1 MTDTGDWRRLCARS
15 GAVAAAVF
23 GLALAQPA
31 VAYVKVGDPAPPFT
45 VTTFGGDKVSLE
57 DLKGQVVVLNYWA
70 TWCAPCRVELPV
82 LNDYFHR
89 HPRHD
94 LKILAVTV
102 EGSVPAA
109 KLRPLAAQLNFPL
122 IAKLSGRGY
131 GAIGGAVPTSYVID
145 REGVVRYAK
154 AGAFTAESFEDVV
167 GPLLNKPPPMR
178 VATAVAPGPPQ
189 AAKPVWVEL
198 PNSSDLFA
206 AYPAQA
212 KVESLGGRVALNCLI
227 NWDGGLVDC
236 AIASQDPAGK
246 GFGEAGLV
254 LAAKFRMQTSFTDGS
269 SAVGTRLTIPI
280 RFVPETH
287 DANVAAARGIR
298 FAEATPEFRKFGGP
312 GPYYPDRAARAGA
325 SGVVLLDCE
334 AEAGTGKLA
343 RCAVA
348 AETPQLYEFG
358 VAALKMAKDGW
369 ITAAP
374 DPAAASGTQHVR
386 LTVGFKAPAIR

>member
-1 MTDTGDWRRLCARS
+1 M
-15 GAVAAAVF
+15 GALVL
-23 GLALAQPA
+23 GLATAQSA
-31 VAYVKVGDPAPPFT
+31 AAYVKEGDPALPFT
-45 VTTFGGDKVSLE
+45 VTTFGGDKVSLD

-82 LNDYFHR
+82 LNDYFSR

-109 KLRPLAAQLNFPL
+109 KLKPLAAQLNFPL

-145 REGVVRYAK
+145 RAGVVRYAK

-167 GPLLNKPPPMR
+167 GPLLNKPPPMK

-189 AAKPVWVEL
+189 PAKPVWVEL
-198 PNSSDLFA
+198 PNASDLFA
-206 AYPAQA
+206 AYPVQA
-212 KVESLGGRVALNCLI
+212 KAESLGGRAALNCLI

-236 AIASQDPAGK
+236 VIASQEPAEK

-254 LAAKFRMQTSFTDGS
+254 LAAKFRMQTAFTDGS

-280 RFVPETH
+280 RFVPEAHET
-287 DANVAAARGIR
+287 NVAVPRDIR
-298 FAEATPEFRKFGGP
+298 FAEAAPEFRKFGGP

-325 SGVVLLDCE
+325 SGVVLLDCA

-343 RCAVA
+343 ECAVA

-358 VAALKMAKDGW
+358 AAALKMAKDGW
-369 ITAAP
+369 ITATP
-374 DPAAASGTQHVR
+374 DPAAASGARRVR
-386 LTVGFKAPAIR
+386 LTVGFKAPAIH